1 MRQANLLEIHRGHRR
16 VRAVRRYSG
25 RGGRS
30 LDGVDHREALDRH
43 ESSLSQERPQGGGQG
58 GGRKR
63 AFQCRYGALRE
74 MVDGCGNEAA
84 ICGCHVA

>member
-43 ESSLSQERPQGGGQG
+43 ESSLSQERPQGGGAGWWTQTG
-58 GGRKR
+58 FSMPVWCIERDGGRVW
-63 AFQCRYGALRE
+63 E
-74 MVDGCGNEAA
+74 
-84 ICGCHVA
+84 